1 MLAEKVFLGRNFGDF
16 EDFLVSNIALP
27 VGSLV
32 YVLFCTSRY
41 GWGWNNFIKEADTGK
56 GMAFPKWIR
65 FYATWILPLIVLY
78 IFAAGY
84 YAMFFK

>member
-1 MLAEKVFLGRNFGDF
+1 MPSTATASSAPSWLTPANLLLGP
-16 EDFLVSNIALP
+16 L
-27 VGSLV
+27 GSLV
-32 YVLFCTSRY
+32 YLAFCTSRY

-56 GMAFPKWIR
+56 GTAFPKWIR

-84 YAMFFK
+84 YAMFFN

>member
-1 MLAEKVFLGRNFGDF
+1 MPG
-16 EDFLVSNIALP
+16 
-27 VGSLV
+27 
-32 YVLFCTSRY
+32 RY

-56 GMAFPKWIR
+56 GTAFPKWIR